1 MQPFGI
7 VRQVDKNGRIVIPKE
22 MRQQLG
28 IENDVDG
35 FEIFTEGNKLILR
48 KYQPNCIFCG
58 SPDELFRMDGHLV
71 CIDCVDRLWAMKN
84 SLNG

>member
-28 IENDVDG
+28 IENEVDG

-71 CIDCVDRLWAMKN
+71 CIDCIDRLWAMKN

>member
-1 MQPFGI
+1 MDGFGI
-7 VRQVDKNGRIVIPKE
+7 VRKVDELGRVVIPKE

-28 IENDVDG
+28 IENDVDS

-48 KYQPNCIFCG
+48 KYQPTCIFCG

-71 CIDCVDRLWAMKN
+71 CIDCIDRLNAMKN
-84 SLNG
+84 SL